1 MFNLI
6 ARELG
11 DLQTS
16 EQIKVINKQIAVYE
30 NLRNFV
36 NTDTSKT
43 LIIKEFNREGVDA
56 SVVMDKSFE
65 DAFYYFLTDVID
77 ELEDMKGEVLSEGE
91 SEV

>member
-6 ARELG
+6 DRELG

-30 NLRNFV
+30 NLRKFV

-43 LIIKEFNREGVDA
+43 LIIKEVNREGMDA

-77 ELEDMKGEVLSEGE
+77 ELEDLKGEVLSE
-91 SEV
+91 SEA

>member
-30 NLRNFV
+30 NLRKFV

-43 LIIKEFNREGVDA
+43 LIIKEVNREGMDA

-77 ELEDMKGEVLSEGE
+77 ELEDMKGEVLSE
-91 SEV
+91 SEA

>member
-6 ARELG
+6 DRELG

-30 NLRNFV
+30 NLRKFV

-43 LIIKEFNREGVDA
+43 LIIKEVNREGMDA

-77 ELEDMKGEVLSEGE
+77 ELEDMKGEVLSE
-91 SEV
+91 SDA

>member
-1 MFNLI
+1 MFKLI
-6 ARELG
+6 DRELG

-43 LIIKEFNREGVDA
+43 LIIKEFNREGMDA

-77 ELEDMKGEVLSEGE
+77 ELEDMKGEVLSE
-91 SEV
+91 SEA

>member
-1 MFNLI
+1 MFKLI
-6 ARELG
+6 DIELG

-43 LIIKEFNREGVDA
+43 LIIKEFNREGMDA

-77 ELEDMKGEVLSEGE
+77 ELEDMKGEVLSE
-91 SEV
+91 SEA

>member
-43 LIIKEFNREGVDA
+43 LIIKEFNREGMDA

-77 ELEDMKGEVLSEGE
+77 ELEDMKGEVLSE
-91 SEV
+91 SEA